1 MILEDFLSWSAAQP
15 DRYEYIDGQAVPLP
29 GSTQQRAALKAE
41 ILAAL
46 HAKCRGTGCRVL
58 SAIRIILP
66 SIQEVRYPSLIVDA
80 GPYIPD
86 ATEPSRPIL
95 IIDIG
100 RERDWSELP
109 EARYL
114 YVPDDADPDTA
125 VGRAIS
131 MIDGI
136 R

>member
-1 MILEDFLSWSAAQP
+1 MILEEFLIWSAEQP
-15 DRYEYIDGQAVPLP
+15 ERYEYIDGHPVLLP
-29 GSTQQRAALKAE
+29 GSTQQRAALKAD
-41 ILAAL
+41 ILTAL
-46 HAKCRGTGCRVL
+46 HSKCRGTGYRVYT
-58 SAIRIILP
+58 SIHIVLP

-100 RERDWSELP
+100 RGRDWSELP

-114 YVPDDADPDTA
+114 YVPDDADADA
-125 VGRAIS
+125 AIDRAIS
-131 MIDGI
+131 MIKD
-136 R
+136 RP

>member
-15 DRYEYIDGQAVPLP
+15 ERYEYIDDQPVLMT
-29 GSTQQRAALKAE
+29 GSTQQRAALKAD
-41 ILAAL
+41 ILTAL
-46 HAKCRGTGCRVL
+46 HALCRGTGYRVY
-58 SAIRIILP
+58 SSIHIVLP
-66 SIQEVRYPSLIVDA
+66 SIQEVRYPSIVVDA

-125 VGRAIS
+125 VERAIS

>member
-1 MILEDFLSWSAAQP
+1 MILEEFLIWSAEQP

-29 GSTQQRAALKAE
+29 GSTQQRAALKGD

-46 HAKCRGTGCRVL
+46 HARCHGTVYRIL
-58 SAIRIILP
+58 SSIRIVLT

-80 GPYIPD
+80 GPYMPD
-86 ATEPSRPIL
+86 ATEPSKPVL

-100 RERDWSELP
+100 RDRDWSELP
-109 EARYL
+109 DARYL
-114 YVPDDADPDTA
+114 YVPDDADADT
-125 VGRAIS
+125 VISRAIS
-131 MIDGI
+131 MIDAL